1 MVVGD
6 LLILRD
12 EVLLI
17 GRPIRLLR
25 LHEVLYGRVGVVLP
39 QIVLLRLRRRQIAF
53 LDGAWLLLIR

>member
-53 LDGAWLLLIR
+53 LDGAWLLLVR

>member
-25 LHEVLYGRVGVVLP
+25 LHEVLDGRVGVVLP

-53 LDGAWLLLIR
+53 LDGAWLLLVR